1 MEKQSQTVSD
11 SKPEEVKSVFYKAD
25 QAVCKGDISI
35 GDNSSIWYNS
45 VIRADSAPIEIGC
58 ESNIQDGCILHVD
71 PDFPLKIRDR
81 VTIGHGAI
89 LHGCQIDDEVLVGMG
104 AIVMNGAKINRHCLL
119 GAGTLIPEGKII
131 EEGSLVMGVPGK
143 VIRKLTDEEIQSIL
157 DNADHYVHKA
167 REEFPASEHI

>member
-1 MEKQSQTVSD
+1 MKKDSAIVSD
-11 SKPEEVKSVFYKAD
+11 KKSNPVKSAFYKAD
-25 QAVCKGDISI
+25 QAVCKGDITI

-45 VIRADSAPIEIGC
+45 VIRGDSAPIEIGS

-71 PDFPLKIRDR
+71 PDFPLKVGDR
-81 VTIGHGAI
+81 VTVGHGAI

-104 AIVMNGAKINRHCLL
+104 AIVMNGARIKKHCLL
-119 GAGTLIPEGKII
+119 GAGTLIPEGKVI

-157 DNADHYVHKA
+157 DNAEHYVDKA
-167 REEFPASEHI
+167 RKEFPVSEHI